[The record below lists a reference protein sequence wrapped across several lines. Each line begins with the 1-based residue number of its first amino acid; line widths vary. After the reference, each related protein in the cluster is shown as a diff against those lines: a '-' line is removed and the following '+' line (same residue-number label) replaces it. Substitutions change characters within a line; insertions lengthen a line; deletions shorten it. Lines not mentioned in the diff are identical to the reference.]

1 LPRLACHPPPPLPPQ
16 TIEKKIHGETAS
28 YNDISSWNWQ
38 RMLDFFNAYDQPKP
52 TRSWL
57 APTRGELE
65 RVLADAE
72 FRKAD
77 RIQVLEVK
85 MDKLDAPVALEKQ
98 GKLSAQMNAA

>member
-1 LPRLACHPPPPLPPQ
+1 
-16 TIEKKIHGETAS
+16 
-28 YNDISSWNWQ
+28 
-38 RMLDFFNAYDQPKP
+38 MLDFFNAYDQPKP

-57 APTRGELE
+57 APTRADLE
-65 RVLADAE
+65 RILADDE

-98 GKLSAQMNAA
+98 GKLSAELNAA